1 MIGRSSIIGSYIQSA
16 ERLTSIS
23 DVQHSRK
30 QEQLVKQYYKRYI
43 SQAVVLDG
51 HGTPLSKQSGVV
63 RLSRCVPESVESVVF
78 SMAHS
83 GAFSVSVTA
92 LERGILVHLSQ
103 PSSPGILAHISH
115 TNGSKIP
122 ANRGFRLI
130 PVGPGL
136 VTRRKSAIFPGS
148 FKERRT
154 STVQGRGGL
163 GLRQPREPGPKTL
176 LGAIHHAQCDTS
188 HRLSDRNKQ
197 AHWMAHV
204 SAHLFDIAPGK
215 PSRHQGHAGTTS
227 TRLQPGQD
235 GHLHASGHV
244 TEEQRTAHTRLYRTY
259 KRRTTS
265 KSLEIPGSE
274 SKTVA

>member
-1 MIGRSSIIGSYIQSA
+1 M
-16 ERLTSIS
+16 TSIS
-23 DVQHSRK
+23 DVQRSRK

-154 STVQGRGGL
+154 ST
-163 GLRQPREPGPKTL
+163 LRPHSFLENRYL
-176 LGAIHHAQCDTS
+176 LESDEFDYAPIEQLILKSVAQFA
-188 HRLSDRNKQ
+188 R
-197 AHWMAHV
+197 
-204 SAHLFDIAPGK
+204 
-215 PSRHQGHAGTTS
+215 
-227 TRLQPGQD
+227 
-235 GHLHASGHV
+235 
-244 TEEQRTAHTRLYRTY
+244 
-259 KRRTTS
+259 
-265 KSLEIPGSE
+265 
-274 SKTVA
+274 

>member
-1 MIGRSSIIGSYIQSA
+1 VIGRSSIIGSYIQSA

-23 DVQHSRK
+23 DVQRSRK

-43 SQAVVLDG
+43 LHAVVLDG
-51 HGTPLSKQSGVV
+51 HGTPLSKQLGVV

-83 GAFSVSVTA
+83 GAFSVSVSA

-122 ANRGFRLI
+122 AKPRGFRLI

-154 STVQGRGGL
+154 ST
-163 GLRQPREPGPKTL
+163 LRPHSFLENRYL
-176 LGAIHHAQCDTS
+176 LESDEFDYAPIEQLILKQS
-188 HRLSDRNKQ
+188 LSRFQ
-197 AHWMAHV
+197 TYRHV
-204 SAHLFDIAPGK
+204 F
-215 PSRHQGHAGTTS
+215 
-227 TRLQPGQD
+227 
-235 GHLHASGHV
+235 
-244 TEEQRTAHTRLYRTY
+244 
-259 KRRTTS
+259 
-265 KSLEIPGSE
+265 
-274 SKTVA
+274 

>member
-23 DVQHSRK
+23 DVQRSRK

-51 HGTPLSKQSGVV
+51 HGTPLSKQLGVV

-122 ANRGFRLI
+122 AKPRF
-130 PVGPGL
+130 
-136 VTRRKSAIFPGS
+136 SA
-148 FKERRT
+148 
-154 STVQGRGGL
+154 
-163 GLRQPREPGPKTL
+163 
-176 LGAIHHAQCDTS
+176 DTS
-188 HRLSDRNKQ
+188 RPRSGYRKKKCHLSGLLQGAEDI
-197 AHWMAHV
+197 HT
-204 SAHLFDIAPGK
+204 LFWRIGISL
-215 PSRHQGHAGTTS
+215 SRMNSITLRS
-227 TRLQPGQD
+227 
-235 GHLHASGHV
+235 SN
-244 TEEQRTAHTRLYRTY
+244 
-259 KRRTTS
+259 
-265 KSLEIPGSE
+265 
-274 SKTVA
+274 